1 MKLEAFVL
9 FYLLLEA
16 GLVKSTLL
24 VSLYLSVDFI
34 QGFNQNLRNIWIW
47 MNSII
52 VDSIMEYHLRYESQI
67 FEFWMLQI

>member
-1 MKLEAFVL
+1 MKLEALVL